1 MYPNSI
7 FREKSSFQLIVIKV
21 AEVKMGRLKFKYYS
35 QVNIQNQ
42 PIIPH

>member
-7 FREKSSFQLIVIKV
+7 YSKKSSFQLIIIKV

-42 PIIPH
+42 PIISH